1 MSTPERPEPAHR
13 LGHPQPPKRPQA
25 PLPPPPPI
33 GRWQPT
39 TPRQRRRIVLVAIL
53 TVLVLWSLL
62 LFRPG
67 AKVRIFPPDPPLP
80 ACQQGQTSGCVG
92 GTASVR
98 LLPAERARSEPAG
111 SSARQPAGAQT
122 EGARTAGSGPAGSQA
137 VGLPPPPRSD
147 ASGVR

>member
-1 MSTPERPEPAHR
+1 MPTPERPEPPHR
-13 LGHPQPPKRPQA
+13 LGHPPPKKPQVS
-25 PLPPPPPI
+25 LPPPPI

-67 AKVRIFPPDPPLP
+67 AKVRTFPPDPPLP
-80 ACQQGQTSGCVG
+80 ACQPGQTSGCVG

-98 LLPAERARSEPAG
+98 LLPAASPV
-111 SSARQPAGAQT
+111 AGASA
-122 EGARTAGSGPAGSQA
+122 AR
-137 VGLPPPPRSD
+137 
-147 ASGVR
+147 

>member
-1 MSTPERPEPAHR
+1 M
-13 LGHPQPPKRPQA
+13 
-25 PLPPPPPI
+25 PPPPPI

-67 AKVRIFPPDPPLP
+67 AKVRSFPPDPPLP
-80 ACQQGQTSGCVG
+80 ACQPGQTSGCVG
-92 GTASVR
+92 GTASVQ
-98 LLPAERARSEPAG
+98 LLPAERAGSERSG
-111 SSARQPAGAQT
+111 SSARQAAASQT

-137 VGLPPPPRSD
+137 VGLPPPRSD
-147 ASGVR
+147 ASGVP